1 MDPLPSLA
9 SIGQRI
15 RHLRK
20 QRGLSQI
27 QLASLVGISQGSLS
41 LLEVDRTHAPMG
53 ETLAGLCRALQ
64 TTPEF
69 LMQGFGD
76 GESIDLAMDE
86 HRLMHL
92 WRALPANARQLVLER
107 VNSVARSFGI
117 DAEPADNRA
126 STASPASPKPAD

>member
-20 QRGLSQI
+20 QRGMSQI

-69 LMQGFGD
+69 LMQGLGEA
-76 GESIDLAMDE
+76 ESIDLAMEE

-92 WRALPANARQLVLER
+92 WRALPANARRLVLEQ
-107 VNSVARSFGI
+107 VTSVARSFGVE
-117 DAEPADNRA
+117 AEPTGNHGVNIAP
-126 STASPASPKPAD
+126 SQPKPAD